1 MKLHFTKMEG
11 TGNDFIVVD
20 DSDSRYVGREEDLA
34 TRLCPRSTAIGADGI
49 IFVRNPPDGS
59 NCVVEMAYY
68 NADGSYSGMCGN
80 GLRCTALFAVKC
92 LGVTGEEMHVYA
104 DGETHLAMIKAS
116 GERTAVVGVG
126 MGEPVFEVERVPA
139 GVEGPRHIGKP
150 LQLAEDFIAECTLLS
165 IGNPH
170 CVMWVDELSDD
181 LLERIGPQV
190 ETSPLFPER
199 VNAGFALKRGD
210 QIELRVW
217 ERGCGETMAC
227 GSGACAA
234 AISAML
240 TGRAEKGRNTAVRML
255 GGMLYVRWDGEGTP
269 VVLTGPAS
277 IVYEGTVEV

>member
-20 DSDSRYVGREEDLA
+20 DRDGRHAGREADLA
-34 TRLCPRSTAIGADGI
+34 TKLCPRHTAIGADGI
-49 IFVRNPPDGS
+49 IFVRNPPGGS
-59 NCVVEMAYY
+59 GCVVEMVYY

-80 GLRCTALFAVKC
+80 GLRCTALFAAKC
-92 LGVTGEEMHVYA
+92 LGITGEDMHVFA
-104 DGETHLAMIKAS
+104 DGEQHLTHIKAS
-116 GERTAVVGVG
+116 GEASAVVGVA
-126 MGEPVFEVERVPA
+126 MGEPVFEAELVPA
-139 GVEGPRHIGKP
+139 DVEGPRHIGKP

-165 IGNPH
+165 MGNPH
-170 CVMWVDELSDD
+170 CVIWVDELSDD
-181 LLERIGPQV
+181 LLDRIGPQV
-190 ETSPLFPER
+190 ETSPLFPKR

-240 TGRAEKGRNTAVRML
+240 TGRAEKGRNVGVRML
-255 GGMLYVRWDGEGTP
+255 GGTLFVRWDGEGNP
-269 VVLTGPAS
+269 AVLTGPAA
-277 IVYEGTVEV
+277 IVYEGTIEV